1 MKHLN
6 FVLGF
11 TIIVLVFIAG
21 CSSNSVKES
30 VVPTTT
36 PSLPPA
42 TTIVTTTAVES
53 PVTST
58 PIPTATPSLV
68 TTNTTTLNV
77 TTNASLPSAVK
88 TIATPIHQST
98 KTAADDPFI
107 NNLILKKHA
116 YGISDCVMIQA
127 FPDIAN
133 DPDYGLKSAHPKLVG
148 LSSEKWNSFY
158 QDWITGKNSGQ
169 SQTFSTAKCRNFP
182 YAESTTWD
190 IASVEATITSRTA
203 KPTNYTIIVTLSSN
217 GKEVSQ
223 LLTNETLTNS
233 QELSFLSWIPIKRT
247 EIGSLD
253 KASINFNKISNI

>member
-1 MKHLN
+1 MKPLS

-11 TIIVLVFIAG
+11 TIIVLVLIAG

-36 PSLPPA
+36 SSLPPY
-42 TTIVTTTAVES
+42 TTIVTTTVGES
-53 PVTST
+53 PVTTSQILT
-58 PIPTATPSLV
+58 PTPSSAAV
-68 TTNTTTLNV
+68 NTTSA
-77 TTNASLPSAVK
+77 NAIK

-107 NNLILKKHA
+107 NNLQLKKYA

-133 DPDYGLKSAHPKLVG
+133 DPDYGLKSANPKLVG
-148 LSSEKWNSFY
+148 ISSEKWNSFY
-158 QDWITGKNSGQ
+158 QDWITGKNTGQ
-169 SQTFSTAKCRNFP
+169 SQTFSTAKCRNVP

-190 IASVEATITSRTA
+190 VASVEATITSRNA
-203 KPTNYTIIVTLSSN
+203 KSTNYTIIVTISSN
-217 GKEVSQ
+217 GKEVAQ
-223 LLTNETLTNS
+223 LLTNETLTNT